1 MLEGEGRR
9 RPEFAVISARRTGGG
24 SRPRQLL
31 ASCDPSSLF
40 CLRCV
45 AELRESSA
53 ELGKRRF
60 PQSQRRSSAEDKRR
74 FGESRRRNG
83 EVWFNLD
90 AEISFWFRVLTS
102 SEPCRSRSGDGSEK
116 KKRSEP
122 KR

>member
-1 MLEGEGRR
+1 MLRS
-9 RPEFAVISARRTGGG
+9 FFVLSA
-24 SRPRQLL
+24 
-31 ASCDPSSLF
+31 
-40 CLRCV
+40 LRCFW
-45 AELRESSA
+45 LRESSA

-60 PQSQRRSSAEDKRR
+60 PQSQLRRSSAEDKRR

-102 SEPCRSRSGDGSEK
+102 SEPSRSRSGDGSEK

-122 KR
+122 KRQRRPEPESG